1 MVGLVRGRAVHCRN
15 LDKNIQSP
23 FCFILFTPFLPVSL
37 YHCSLSLSRSLLLS
51 QRLTA
56 TISRS
61 SKNDRS
67 MVTTIFSLPTLSR
80 TPSSN

>member
-1 MVGLVRGRAVHCRN
+1 MGLVRGSAVHCRN
-15 LDKNIQSP
+15 LDQNIQ
-23 FCFILFTPFLPVSL
+23 FILFTPFLPVSL

-56 TISRS
+56 TISCS